1 MFLTTFKSNNGTV
14 TNEVEAVEI
23 PTTDN
28 GSNYQTLV
36 RFANAASESG
46 TGPEAV
52 TTSVISLTGTS
63 EETSKGVRR
72 VLVKVEVP
80 YCSLQQSCCGS
91 ESGTYAVDAS
101 KSGAP
106 ITMHIVLTVP
116 KQAVTDLQGSTESRN
131 GVLQR
136 VAFLQHTL
144 ESLIRPARKAYLPTD
159 TTDLTAWSPYTV
171 SASSGVLTVYKK
183 TGEDILS
190 SENVWV
196 RGMSLL
202 KPFVTS
208 NTYGPVAQ

>member
-14 TNEVEAVEI
+14 TNEVETVEI

-28 GSNYQTLV
+28 GTNYQTLV
-36 RFANAASESG
+36 RFANAAGEPG
-46 TGPEAV
+46 AEPEAV
-52 TTSVISLTGTS
+52 NTSVLSISGSS

-72 VLVKVEVP
+72 VMVKVEVP
-80 YCSLQQSCCGS
+80 YCSLQHTCCGS

-116 KQAVTDLQGSTESRN
+116 KQAINDLQGPAETRS

-136 VAFLQHTL
+136 VALLQYLL
-144 ESLIRPARKAYLPTD
+144 ESVIRPARKAYLPTEP
-159 TTDLTAWSPYTV
+159 TDRTAWSPFQV
-171 SASSGVLTVYKK
+171 SVSSNAMTVYGKA
-183 TGEDILS
+183 GEEILS
-190 SENVWV
+190 PDNVWV

-202 KPFVTS
+202 KPFVTTS
-208 NTYGPVAQ
+208 TYGPANS